1 MKVDESS
8 LLQCRRAVE
17 DKLGWGNSQHWT
29 NVDFETLSD
38 RVFSETGV
46 RLSVS
51 TLKRLWGKVQY
62 TSSPQTATLNALAN
76 FIGYPS
82 FRDFDAAHRQV
93 TQSVLTPAEPPA
105 ASQPRIPTT
114 NRSLPQRSAWGIG
127 LLTGLF
133 LSLLIAFSL
142 RPNIHDTPS
151 ASPTY
156 AFNSRPVTKG
166 IPNSVVFTFDVSQ
179 AQTDCLAVQQSW
191 DTRLRFPIRRNQH
204 QATSIYYFPGFFQA
218 KLLVDGRVVNEH
230 DLLIPTSGW
239 LSLINQKPVPVYL
252 PSQGIISD
260 SVMRVPLSVIQANH
274 IPLQPQ
280 PPQVHHY
287 NVSNFDPVRTDDFD
301 FTTQVRNEYSVGSAV
316 CQLTQVAL
324 ILEGSAILIPL
335 SSKGCVSELMLLS
348 IDRQVSGKKADLSAF
363 GVDFTKWVT
372 VRCRGDKKRVQFYI
386 NDQLAYQAPAPAKA
400 SRLIGLGYAFQGT
413 GAVRRVQLKTADK
426 TVYQAFHT
434 TPAVRP

>member
-1 MKVDESS
+1 
-8 LLQCRRAVE
+8 
-17 DKLGWGNSQHWT
+17 
-29 NVDFETLSD
+29 
-38 RVFSETGV
+38 
-46 RLSVS
+46 LSVS
-51 TLKRLWGKVQY
+51 TLKRLWGKVPY
-62 TSSPQTATLNALAN
+62 TSSPQAATLNALAN

-82 FRDFDAAHRQV
+82 FRDFEAAHRQV
-93 TQSVLTPAEPPA
+93 TQSVPTPAEPAATPQPVAAPA
-105 ASQPRIPTT
+105 
-114 NRSLPQRSAWGIG
+114 NRSLPQRGAWGVG

-142 RPNIHDTPS
+142 RPDAPNSLP

-156 AFNSRPVTKG
+156 AFSSRPVTKG

-218 KLLVDGRVVNEH
+218 KLLVDGRVVSEH

-239 LSLINQKPVPVYL
+239 LALINQKPVPVYL
-252 PSQGIISD
+252 PSQGVISD
-260 SVMRVPLSVIQANH
+260 SVMQVPLPIIQAHH

-280 PPQVHHY
+280 PPQVHYY
-287 NVSNFDPVRTDDFD
+287 NVGNFDPVRTDDFD
-301 FTTQVRNEYSVGSAV
+301 FTTQVRNEYSAGSAV

-372 VRCRGDKKRVQFYI
+372 IRCRGHKKHVQFYV
-386 NDQLAYQAPAPAKA
+386 NGQLAYQAPAPAKA

-413 GAVRRVQLKTADK
+413 GAIRHVQLKTVDK
-426 TVYQAFHT
+426 LVYQAF
-434 TPAVRP
+434 PAAPTVNP